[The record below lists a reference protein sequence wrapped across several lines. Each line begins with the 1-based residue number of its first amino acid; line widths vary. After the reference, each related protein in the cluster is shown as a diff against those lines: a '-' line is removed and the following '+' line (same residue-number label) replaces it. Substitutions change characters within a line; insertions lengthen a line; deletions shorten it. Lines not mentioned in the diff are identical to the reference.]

1 MWTYKSIVIKL
12 FKLFISTYLLF
23 FISIQTPLGGITIDR
38 FLILMLFI
46 IILVTFKHRFT
57 LFSSSIFFFIIY
69 VTFNKL
75 FYLDELLPKYFMF
88 LICFLALYVSYRAGK
103 LDYDF
108 YKYFILSFLII
119 FTISIYS
126 ISSFLST
133 GFVPSEF
140 TFLNSIPYIRSV
152 NYEHMAIVNE
162 SYLFPRLS
170 LPYPTPP
177 QLSIVLA
184 LYSFYFLNRFLLYKS
199 MLAKTLFICSV
210 SLMLA
215 TISRS
220 GIISFLLTA
229 IIYYSIQSRSSFFTK
244 YFKLIFFALILFF
257 VIGIFNKDLY
267 IILIDRFFTSSI
279 EDFTSGHAS
288 ARLYGLELFFDGTIF
303 QMLFGHGIGNFVGIH
318 AHMTTI
324 TFLVE
329 IGLIGLL
336 LFIFLFYQRLVVCYK
351 FCKKYPNNSKH
362 HFFELM
368 ILFLVFF
375 GMALYEFT
383 YVIPVYIFMGLA
395 AGNSYNESKQL
406 NLND

>member
-229 IIYYSIQSRSSFFTK
+229 IIYYSIF
-244 YFKLIFFALILFF
+244 
-257 VIGIFNKDLY
+257 
-267 IILIDRFFTSSI
+267 
-279 EDFTSGHAS
+279 
-288 ARLYGLELFFDGTIF
+288 
-303 QMLFGHGIGNFVGIH
+303 
-318 AHMTTI
+318 
-324 TFLVE
+324 
-329 IGLIGLL
+329 
-336 LFIFLFYQRLVVCYK
+336 
-351 FCKKYPNNSKH
+351 
-362 HFFELM
+362 
-368 ILFLVFF
+368 
-375 GMALYEFT
+375 
-383 YVIPVYIFMGLA
+383 
-395 AGNSYNESKQL
+395 
-406 NLND
+406 